1 MHDSHSKAFDVWS
14 TGMQNCNPSRTV
26 LNISLAR
33 DADGIVY
40 IETKYQAHRL
50 QVHLRRWDCSV
61 LNLEDCGS

>member
-14 TGMQNCNPSRTV
+14 TGIQNRNKSRTV
-26 LNISLAR
+26 F